1 VLLQPKCLV
10 YERVNDGTC
19 GEATGI
25 TYPQTPTAD
34 AFLPRTCARPRTSG
48 LKLAKLQFNI
58 NVTQSRHN
66 SPVNS
71 TRHRRALT
79 MPPKQRTPA
88 STGPSAATSS
98 TPAKASRPTSSS
110 TAGDAQDILQGV
122 WSKYVQKTPQRVKL
136 LDTFMVFL
144 VVVGALQFLYVV
156 LVGNFV
162 RTSLPDCSIGLSK
175 GRYRLLGANNRCSLS
190 TPSSRA
196 SAQRSASSSSRPR
209 SACRRTRK
217 TRQNLGLYRMRGP
230 LRTLLSDRCCC
241 TFSV

>member
-1 VLLQPKCLV
+1 
-10 YERVNDGTC
+10 
-19 GEATGI
+19 
-25 TYPQTPTAD
+25 
-34 AFLPRTCARPRTSG
+34 
-48 LKLAKLQFNI
+48 
-58 NVTQSRHN
+58 
-66 SPVNS
+66 
-71 TRHRRALT
+71 

-175 GRYRLLGANNRCSLS
+175 GRYRLLGANI
-190 TPSSRA
+190 A
-196 SAQRSASSSSRPR
+196 AAFQRLP
-209 SACRRTRK
+209 
-217 TRQNLGLYRMRGP
+217 LGLQRNGRPVRPHGLAPHADEPGKQGRIWDYIA
-230 LRTLLSDRCCC
+230 
-241 TFSV
+241 